1 MVGRRAIRV
10 VCPFVSFIHTQEGE
24 CWQAP
29 SPLQTTGWDAQMFDE
44 SVSTTKS
51 LLPVSS
57 RTLVDCGGV
66 PIRSV
71 TVQRK
76 PSLSNGESIDR
87 LPRLVRDGG
96 FLLTRSRW
104 KATTAGLCCFSRT
117 RASVTKKTRHAPMA
131 RKIDDLMMFYE
142 AKLMQQDEMKNW
154 RVKLR
159 PLC

>member
-1 MVGRRAIRV
+1 
-10 VCPFVSFIHTQEGE
+10 
-24 CWQAP
+24 
-29 SPLQTTGWDAQMFDE
+29 MFDE

-57 RTLVDCGGV
+57 RTRVDCGGV
-66 PIRSV
+66 PIRSD

-87 LPRLVRDGG
+87 LLRPVRDGG

-104 KATTAGLCCFSRT
+104 NATTVGLSCFSRT

-142 AKLMQQDEMKNW
+142 AKLMQEDEMKSW

-159 PLC
+159 PLY